1 MKTVKSAIT
10 ALVCGLLLASTACKK
25 KEVNLGTP
33 PTINLKTGNGYL
45 ANNDTVTAG
54 DTVIM
59 GVTASANYAPDKL
72 QRLIIRRSINFADLM
87 TLKQID
93 IGEDQNE
100 TYSGD
105 FKFVLQTVG
114 NQQYTFIVENTHGL
128 EGEVLL
134 TVTVTP

>member
-45 ANNDTVTAG
+45 ANNDTVNAG

-59 GVTASANYAPDKL
+59 GVTASANYAPDKHHYADRWRKEPGKGR
-72 QRLIIRRSINFADLM
+72 QRESDGYSRNGGPVAGRLIYINSFPDTVVTLQHADKRSAGYHTTGFLR
-87 TLKQID
+87 
-93 IGEDQNE
+93 
-100 TYSGD
+100 
-105 FKFVLQTVG
+105 
-114 NQQYTFIVENTHGL
+114 
-128 EGEVLL
+128 
-134 TVTVTP
+134 